1 MRNITKI
8 IIHCAAT
15 REGQN
20 VKTSTIRKWHVEGN
34 GWSDIGYHY
43 VIELDGKVVEGRPL
57 ERRGAHTRGQNTCSI
72 GICYIGGVEAEKTN
86 GKYKAKD
93 TRTPEQKEAMYELIA
108 ELQERFPKAK
118 LHGHNEFANKACPS
132 FDVQTEL

>member
-1 MRNITKI
+1 MRDITKI

-20 VKTSTIRKWHVEGN
+20 VKTSTIRKWHTAPAPKGR

-57 ERRGAHTRGQNTCSI
+57 ERRGAHTKGQNTCSI
-72 GICYIGGVEAEKTN
+72 GICYVGGVDEDLKP
-86 GKYKAKD
+86 KD
-93 TRTPEQKEAMYELIA
+93 TRTPEQKEAMYQLIA
-108 ELQERFPKAK
+108 ELQEQFPKAK

-132 FDVQTEL
+132 FDVQTEF